1 MRTAKR
7 IIVGLLLFVLLVT
20 ALLFAYGP
28 TFVARSLNRTYGV
41 PAAPVPSDTS
51 ALHAGLFVAD
61 LHCDATLWNRDLLQ
75 RGTYGHVDIPRM
87 FEGNHALQVFT
98 SVTRIP
104 MFMNINY
111 TPNFGDAIAPLVF
124 FQGWPRET
132 WGSMKQRALYEAW
145 RLHKAA
151 SESRGTF
158 VVLRSA
164 DDLKHFRQARQEG
177 AKKVAGILG
186 IEGLHCL
193 EGDLDNVDVFFRA
206 GFRTMA
212 PTHFFD
218 TEVGGSAHGTGKGGL
233 TPFGEK
239 VIRRMEEL
247 GVAVDLAHASPATI
261 ADVLRIATRPPFISH
276 TGLRAVCDNNR
287 NISDDILREIANRGG
302 LIGIGFWK
310 AATCGTDLAAIVR
323 SIRHAVD
330 VAGVEH
336 VAFGSDFD
344 GAVAVPLDVSQMAH
358 ITEALRQAEFTE
370 DEIRA
375 VAGENVYRYFEKV
388 LPPTNSD

>member
-1 MRTAKR
+1 
-7 IIVGLLLFVLLVT
+7 
-20 ALLFAYGP
+20 
-28 TFVARSLNRTYGV
+28 
-41 PAAPVPSDTS
+41 
-51 ALHAGLFVAD
+51 
-61 LHCDATLWNRDLLQ
+61 
-75 RGTYGHVDIPRM
+75 
-87 FEGNHALQVFT
+87 
-98 SVTRIP
+98 
-104 MFMNINY
+104 
-111 TPNFGDAIAPLVF
+111 
-124 FQGWPRET
+124 
-132 WGSMKQRALYEAW
+132 
-145 RLHKAA
+145 
-151 SESRGTF
+151 
-158 VVLRSA
+158 
-164 DDLKHFRQARQEG
+164 
-177 AKKVAGILG
+177 
-186 IEGLHCL
+186 
-193 EGDLDNVDVFFRA
+193 
-206 GFRTMA
+206 MA

-310 AATCGTDLAAIVR
+310 AATCGTDLAAIVG